1 MNVFT
6 SKTLQAL
13 PSRERATLINAISGI
28 RSANL
33 IATRGDAGTNL
44 SVFNS
49 VTHLGSNP
57 ALLGMVFR
65 PLSVE
70 RHTYSN
76 IKNYK
81 DFTINAITTAMV
93 PKAHQ
98 TSAKYPEGV
107 SEFDAV
113 GFQPLFREE
122 THVPFVEE
130 SPIQVLCTYSQE
142 HVLENQCILLTAS
155 IKAVWIDE
163 RGLSKDHFVNHE
175 QLQTVGIGG
184 LDAYYTTRLEGRYAY
199 AKPDQPTTKINQV

>member
-1 MNVFT
+1 LNIFT
-6 SKTLQAL
+6 SKNLQAL

-49 VTHLGSNP
+49 VTHLGSSP

-122 THVPFVEE
+122 THVPFVEG

-155 IKAVWIDE
+155 IKAIWIDE

>member
-1 MNVFT
+1 MIVFT
-6 SKTLQAL
+6 SESLHAL
-13 PSRERATLINAISGI
+13 PSREKATLINAISGI

-44 SVFNS
+44 SIFNS
-49 VTHLGSNP
+49 ITHLGSHP
-57 ALLGMVFR
+57 ALLGMIFR

-70 RHTYSN
+70 RHTYAN

-81 DFTINAITTAMV
+81 DFTINTITTSMV
-93 PKAHQ
+93 PRAHQ

-113 GFQPLFREE
+113 GFQPLYREE

-142 HVLENQCILLTAS
+142 HLLENQCILLTAS
-155 IKAVWIDE
+155 IKGIWIAE
-163 RGLSKDHFVNHE
+163 NGLNEDHFVNHE

-199 AKPDQPTTKINQV
+199 AKPDQPTTKIHPE

>member
-6 SKTLQAL
+6 SETLQAL

-33 IATRGDAGTNL
+33 IATRGDAATNL

-155 IKAVWIDE
+155 IKAIWIDE

-199 AKPDQPTTKINQV
+199 AKPDQPTIKINQV